1 MGFRYK
7 LRNTAYFTHVT
18 QHVLNT
24 DLVQRIDCHILRQ
37 KCQKNYF
44 SWIYQRFQ
52 VAVKSLLCE
61 DQLKTSMKTLSS
73 FFSRKQRAFCASGL
87 NTYTNSFTYSFRAK
101 PFNIRLETGL
111 EKLVHATDSASIL
124 HVRLDP
130 QHRLF
135 YLVTQ
140 CKSFDELPF
149 KLAQK
154 QKKTRKSDVTQ
165 WEITRGAPDASV
177 STPTLCSLLWMS
189 SKSKF
194 WCSQH
199 YEHTWSMLSVKVVN
213 YRVGVK

>member
-1 MGFRYK
+1 VGFRYK

-73 FFSRKQRAFCASGL
+73 FFSRKQRGFCASGL

-154 QKKTRKSDVTQ
+154 QKKQENQMLRSEKSHVVLLMQ
-165 WEITRGAPDASV
+165 AFQLPHCAVFYEWALNQNFGA
-177 STPTLCSLLWMS
+177 
-189 SKSKF
+189 
-194 WCSQH
+194 
-199 YEHTWSMLSVKVVN
+199 VN
-213 YRVGVK
+213 IMNIREACYPLRL